1 MLKGINPILTG
12 ELLALLDRMG
22 HSDTVVIADAHFPAY
37 RLANTVV
44 EVALGSPEVTEA
56 VCSVLELDDVNA
68 VQLMDSEGQALQVQ
82 EELVAAAGNPDE
94 SRVNLVERFA
104 FYDVAERAN
113 FIIRT
118 TETRIYANVILSK
131 GVTPSTP

>member
-1 MLKGINPILTG
+1 MLKGINPILNG
-12 ELLALLDRMG
+12 DLLALLDQMG

-37 RLANTVV
+37 RISDVV
-44 EVALGSPEVTEA
+44 VDVAQGSPEVTAA

-68 VQLMDSEGQALQVQ
+68 VQLMDSEGQALAVQ
-82 EELVAAAGNPDE
+82 DELVAAAGNPSAD
-94 SRVNLVERFA
+94 RVGLVERYA
-104 FYDVAERAN
+104 FYEEAKKAN

-131 GVTPSTP
+131 GVTPSS

>member
-12 ELLALLDRMG
+12 DLLALLDQMG

-37 RLANTVV
+37 RLSDIVV
-44 EVALGSPEVTEA
+44 EVAQGSPEVTAA

-68 VQLMDSEGQALQVQ
+68 VQMMDSEGKALDVQ
-82 EELVAAAGNPDE
+82 RELVAAAGNPGDD
-94 SRVNLVERFA
+94 RVGLIERYA
-104 FYDVAERAN
+104 FYDVAEKAN

-131 GVTPSTP
+131 GVTPSN

>member
-12 ELLALLDRMG
+12 DLLALLDQMG

-37 RLANTVV
+37 RLSDVV
-44 EVALGSPEVTEA
+44 IEVAQGSPEVTAA

-68 VQLMDSEGQALQVQ
+68 VQMMDSEGKALEVQ
-82 EELVAAAGNPDE
+82 EELVAAAGNPDAD
-94 SRVNLVERFA
+94 RVGLVERFA
-104 FYDVAERAN
+104 FYDVAEKAN

-118 TETRIYANVILSK
+118 IETRIYANVILSK
-131 GVTPSTP
+131 GVTPGS

>member
-12 ELLALLDRMG
+12 DLLALLDQMG

-37 RLANTVV
+37 RLSDIVV

-68 VQLMDSEGQALQVQ
+68 VQLMDSEGKALEVQ
-82 EELVAAAGNPDE
+82 EELIAAAGNPGDD
-94 SRVNLVERFA
+94 RVNLVERYA
-104 FYDVAERAN
+104 FYDVAEKAN

-131 GVTPSTP
+131 GVTPSS

>member
-12 ELLALLDRMG
+12 ELLALLDQMG

-37 RLANTVV
+37 RLSDTVV
-44 EVALGSPEVTEA
+44 EVAQGSPEVTKA

-68 VQLMDSEGQALQVQ
+68 VQMMDSEGKALEVQA
-82 EELVAAAGNPDE
+82 ELVEAAGNPDE
-94 SRVNLVERFA
+94 AQVGLVERFA
-104 FYDVAERAN
+104 FYDMAEQAN

-118 TETRIYANVILSK
+118 TETRIYANEILSK
-131 GVTPSTP
+131 GVTPSS

>member
-12 ELLALLDRMG
+12 DLLALLDQMG

-37 RLANTVV
+37 RLSDIVE

-68 VQLMDSEGQALQVQ
+68 VQLMDSEGKALEVQ
-82 EELVAAAGNPDE
+82 EELIAAAGNPGDD
-94 SRVNLVERFA
+94 RVSLVERYA
-104 FYDVAERAN
+104 FYDVAEKAN

-131 GVTPSTP
+131 GVTPSS